1 MPTRDVGVADTT
13 TSATVVGIDTVERA
27 SPDLTTTTTADP
39 GTSGTTLAVIAT
51 TKHPGT
57 NNFKVDVVGTSGIA
71 ERMLVTAGA
80 GTASYTVT
88 RGQDGTT
95 GVAHSIGAKVALV
108 TAVQRV
114 EPVEA
119 TKQISFKGRA
129 VTFRTPGRAGTSGQ
143 KIFAIHNATASPTI
157 VDVHKIT
164 VDLAATVI
172 KAVTVLPPIIRIYRF
187 TAVPTNGTA
196 LTKNAEDTSLTSK
209 VAVTVWGDASA
220 DGTLSASALTIG
232 AVTVG
237 TQTGLLTQE
246 FSPRLITAAGY
257 EMADRMVYLEGE
269 DETITLRPLEGLVV
283 FLDYVLTTQNVSTD
297 MWTVGCRYTEWTQA

>member
-1 MPTRDVGVADTT
+1 MPTHDVGVTDTP
-13 TSATVVGIDTVERA
+13 TSTTVVGIDTVERA

-39 GTSGTTLAVIAT
+39 GTSGTTLAITSAARF
-51 TKHPGT
+51 PSG
-57 NNFKVDVVGTSGIA
+57 NNFKIDVVGTSGIA
-71 ERMLVTAGA
+71 ERMLVTGGA
-80 GTASYTVT
+80 GTTSWTVT
-88 RGQDGTT
+88 RAQDFTT
-95 GVAHSIGAKVALV
+95 GVAHSVGAKVALV

-129 VTFRTPGRAGTSGQ
+129 ITFRTPGRAGTSGQ
-143 KIFAIHNATASPTI
+143 KIFALHNATASPTI

-164 VDLAATVI
+164 VDTVATVV
-172 KAVTVLPPIIRIYRF
+172 KAVTVLPPIIRLYRF

-209 VAVTVWGDASA
+209 VAVTAWGDASA
-220 DGTLSASALTIG
+220 DGTSSASALTIG

-246 FSPRLITAAGY
+246 LAPRLITAVGY
-257 EMADRMVYLEGE
+257 EVADRMVYLEGE
-269 DETITLRPLEGLVV
+269 DETITLRPLEGLCV
-283 FLDYVLTTQNVSTD
+283 FLDYVLATQNATTD
-297 MWTVGCRYTEWTQA
+297 MWTVGCRFTEWTAA